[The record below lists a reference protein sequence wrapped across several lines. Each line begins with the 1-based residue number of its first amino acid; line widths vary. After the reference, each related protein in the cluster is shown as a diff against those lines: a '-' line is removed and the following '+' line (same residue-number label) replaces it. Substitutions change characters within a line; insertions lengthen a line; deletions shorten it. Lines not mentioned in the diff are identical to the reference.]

1 MLPSGSQTCIGS
13 SSKRSHDLGGMART
27 GAAATPICCISRKS
41 AANPH
46 RLPAL
51 SGESVSSLHS
61 TRRAHVPPILS
72 GLRSGLPTRSTRAMT
87 PADGRQRR
95 RRGRR
100 TALFSGM
107 HPQPL
112 ARLRL
117 IASSKEPS
125 IACDYGNFTVAEG
138 LTEPEPRSRTLALW
152 ERAKR
157 PLGECGVRDASLI
170 APTPAR

>member
-1 MLPSGSQTCIGS
+1 MTWAEWRAPE
-13 SSKRSHDLGGMART
+13 RPPPR
-27 GAAATPICCISRKS
+27 S
-41 AANPH
+41 AASAGNLQQNPIGC
-46 RLPAL
+46 RLSPVNN
-51 SGESVSSLHS
+51 VSSLHS
-61 TRRAHVPPILS
+61 TRGAPVPPVLS